1 MIASIVDTGDIVHVI
16 WVSLAAGIGLTAI
29 YGVAIFGAVRAM
41 DLGREG
47 HSGEAALFGVLGAV
61 AMAVVVAAAVL
72 GIILL
77 AH

>member
-1 MIASIVDTGDIVHVI
+1 MIASIVDTGDILEVV

-29 YGVAIFGAVRAM
+29 YGIAIFGAARAV
-41 DLGREG
+41 DVSREG
-47 HSGEAALFGVLGAV
+47 RSVEAGLFGVLGAV

-72 GIILL
+72 GIIVL

>member
-1 MIASIVDTGDIVHVI
+1 VIASIVDTGDILEVV

-29 YGVAIFGAVRAM
+29 YGIAIFGAARAV
-41 DLGREG
+41 DVSREG
-47 HSGEAALFGVLGAV
+47 RSVEAGLFGVLGAV

-72 GIILL
+72 GIIVL